1 MVILNLEWES
11 SGAGAPAVVRACG
24 PPSSRLGGPTDPLMF
39 FSNLTSPYEPTA
51 KGYVGLGW
59 VGLGYLTDLRI
70 NLPNTQNTGSF
81 TIVIFS

>member
-51 KGYVGLGW
+51 KGYVVLVWVVLGW
-59 VGLGYLTDLRI
+59 VGL
-70 NLPNTQNTGSF
+70 PN
-81 TIVIFS
+81 

>member
-11 SGAGAPAVVRACG
+11 SGAGAPAFVRACG
-24 PPSSRLGGPTDPLMF
+24 PPSSRLAGPTDPLMF
-39 FSNLTSPYEPTA
+39 FSNLTPPDEPTA
-51 KGYVGLGW
+51 KGW